1 VGKRQSSARER
12 TLEIVTVLVL
22 SITAVL
28 TAWCGFE
35 SSQWGGEESISFSQ
49 ASSARIEAGSAD
61 SRAQSARQYDL
72 SVYIEWVRAQS
83 SGDAKLAD
91 YIQQRF
97 SPEFRTAFDDWMA
110 GGRKQLGPFAMASY
124 VPPGTAEAKALN
136 AKADAKFQQALVYN
150 TYGDHYSLL
159 TVLFALVL
167 FLTAISQRE
176 LKAWMQ
182 YTFLGLAL
190 VAGLAAAILMLTF
203 PIDV

>member
-1 VGKRQSSARER
+1 VAKTKATARER
-12 TLEIVTVLVL
+12 TLEIVTVVVL

-35 SSQWGGEESISFSQ
+35 SSQWGGEESIAFSQ
-49 ASSARIEAGSAD
+49 ASAARIESSSAD

-72 SVYIEWVRAQS
+72 SVYIEWVRAQNA
-83 SGDAKLAD
+83 GDAKLAS
-91 YIQQRF
+91 YIEQRF
-97 SPEFRTAFDDWMA
+97 SPEFRVAFDAWMA
-110 GGRKQLGPFAMASY
+110 GGQKQLGPFRTASY

-150 TYGDHYSLL
+150 TYGDRYSLL

-176 LKAWMQ
+176 LRPWMQ
-182 YTFLGLAL
+182 YTFLALAL
-190 VAGLAAAILMLTF
+190 VAGLAAVILMLTF